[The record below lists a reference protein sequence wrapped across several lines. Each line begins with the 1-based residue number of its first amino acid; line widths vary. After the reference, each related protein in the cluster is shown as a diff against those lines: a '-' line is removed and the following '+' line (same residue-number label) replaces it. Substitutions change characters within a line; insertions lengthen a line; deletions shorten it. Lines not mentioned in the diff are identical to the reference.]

1 MAKPTSARVYA
12 RRLGLRVAE
21 GKTTGR
27 VTFEQKDSPNEQHVR
42 QLWLDVMHART
53 GEPPYVVRQP
63 FEVVEQIIKDCAPS
77 IWSDGDR
84 SHLLVAGEKP
94 EYPSDLY
101 WPENQEQIMNTF
113 RLLYDVRFEHKS
125 SGKRAERK
133 RKARQAELHDRDGAE
148 SNSPTIDHSYT
159 GQTSRGGLQTST
171 SSNDTQPDDLSK
183 IIFWLKD
190 SAETFTAELILGQ
203 LSTIPTFFDAI
214 KTAFLEQN
222 PDPEDMARI
231 QHKGEILRV
240 KILVLNIGAGQHSNI
255 QTLTTLKAN
264 NTDQTFARFRE
275 ALASGFKRHRHES
288 ETVICLGTV
297 LFHAD
302 QRLHC

>member
-1 MAKPTSARVYA
+1 M
-12 RRLGLRVAE
+12 
-21 GKTTGR
+21 
-27 VTFEQKDSPNEQHVR
+27 
-42 QLWLDVMHART
+42 
-53 GEPPYVVRQP
+53 
-63 FEVVEQIIKDCAPS
+63 
-77 IWSDGDR
+77 
-84 SHLLVAGEKP
+84 
-94 EYPSDLY
+94 
-101 WPENQEQIMNTF
+101 
-113 RLLYDVRFEHKS
+113 
-125 SGKRAERK
+125 
-133 RKARQAELHDRDGAE
+133 
-148 SNSPTIDHSYT
+148 
-159 GQTSRGGLQTST
+159 QTST